1 MPAHRVS
8 IDVGGTFTDLIALDE
23 ETGELVNI
31 KVPSTPKKPADG
43 VIQAFQLLPKNVQLR
58 KISVIT
64 HATTIAVN
72 ALLGQLQL
80 KIPKVASISTKGF
93 RDVLEIGRQHRHEL
107 YNLFIQKPRLLI
119 PRQLRYEVNER
130 ISAQGEILEPLDKTE
145 VQTLAEELKQQD
157 IKAVALTL
165 LFSHVNPKHER
176 EAEDILTEALPEIFV
191 STSSKIAP
199 EHREYERTS
208 TTVVNACLIPIVAS
222 YLNNLASRVR
232 KLGVTAPFCVMRS
245 DGGLATSE
253 TVVEKPVCMVESG
266 PAAGVIASSFYGE
279 ELGIKN
285 LLSFDMGGTTAK
297 AGIVQEGK
305 PEVVMEYEV
314 AGKIHSGRI
323 VKGSGYPVRFPFIDL
338 AECSAGGGTIAWTNT
353 GGVLRVGPISA
364 GADPGPAC
372 YAKGGENPTVTDA
385 NLLLGRLNPEYMLG
399 GKVHLTAD
407 LSRKAI
413 EKEICNKI
421 DLKLE
426 EAATGIIKIVN
437 SQMAKILRI
446 VSVERGYDPRK
457 FVLTSFGGAGPMH
470 ACALAEELH
479 ISKIVVPPNP
489 GLFSAYGLLSAN
501 FTCSLVQ
508 ALMETAEQIEVSD
521 LEKTFD
527 VLHMRA
533 VKTITSQGV
542 KQKNMKSSRQL
553 DMRYLG
559 QGYELTVPVS
569 YPLTIR
575 DFPQV
580 VESYHR
586 KHKAI
591 YGYAREEAPLE
602 IVNARLTAVGVVK
615 KPKMRKQKP
624 YGKNPPKEVLLTR
637 RHVFFEK
644 YETFEEAPIY
654 IREKL
659 RCKNSFSGPAVIE
672 QYDATT
678 VVYPGW
684 EAEVDG
690 FGNIV
695 LTFSEGG

>member
-1 MPAHRVS
+1 M
-8 IDVGGTFTDLIALDE
+8 
-23 ETGELVNI
+23 
-31 KVPSTPKKPADG
+31 
-43 VIQAFQLLPKNVQLR
+43 PKNVQLR

-130 ISAQGEILEPLDKTE
+130 TSAQGEILEPLDKTE

-279 ELGIKN
+279 KLGIKN

-338 AECSAGGGTIAWTNT
+338 AECSAGGGTIAWTDT

-407 LSRKAI
+407 LSRKAV
-413 EKEICNKI
+413 ENEICSKI

-508 ALMETAEQIEVSD
+508 ALMETAEQIEVRD

-542 KQKNMKSSRQL
+542 KQENMKASRQL

-624 YGKNPPKEVLLTR
+624 HGKTPPKEVLLTR

-644 YETFEEAPIY
+644 HETFEEAPIY

>member
-1 MPAHRVS
+1 
-8 IDVGGTFTDLIALDE
+8 
-23 ETGELVNI
+23 
-31 KVPSTPKKPADG
+31 
-43 VIQAFQLLPKNVQLR
+43 
-58 KISVIT
+58 
-64 HATTIAVN
+64 
-72 ALLGQLQL
+72 
-80 KIPKVASISTKGF
+80 
-93 RDVLEIGRQHRHEL
+93 
-107 YNLFIQKPRLLI
+107 
-119 PRQLRYEVNER
+119 
-130 ISAQGEILEPLDKTE
+130 
-145 VQTLAEELKQQD
+145 
-157 IKAVALTL
+157 
-165 LFSHVNPKHER
+165 
-176 EAEDILTEALPEIFV
+176 
-191 STSSKIAP
+191 
-199 EHREYERTS
+199 
-208 TTVVNACLIPIVAS
+208 
-222 YLNNLASRVR
+222 
-232 KLGVTAPFCVMRS
+232 
-245 DGGLATSE
+245 
-253 TVVEKPVCMVESG
+253 
-266 PAAGVIASSFYGE
+266 
-279 ELGIKN
+279 
-285 LLSFDMGGTTAK
+285 
-297 AGIVQEGK
+297 
-305 PEVVMEYEV
+305 
-314 AGKIHSGRI
+314 
-323 VKGSGYPVRFPFIDL
+323 
-338 AECSAGGGTIAWTNT
+338 
-353 GGVLRVGPISA
+353 
-364 GADPGPAC
+364 
-372 YAKGGENPTVTDA
+372 
-385 NLLLGRLNPEYMLG
+385 
-399 GKVHLTAD
+399 
-407 LSRKAI
+407 
-413 EKEICNKI
+413 
-421 DLKLE
+421 
-426 EAATGIIKIVN
+426 
-437 SQMAKILRI
+437 MAKILRI